1 MKQINQNFQRTL
13 LATAVLMA
21 ASPAFASELEEVTVV
36 AQKKEERLQDVPIA
50 ATAFDA
56 GALEAKQIA
65 TVADMRFSAP
75 NVSFTQDNFVG
86 SNFKIRGVGQDVTSA
101 ASDAGVGIH
110 VNEVPLLA
118 PRMYQTEYYDVE
130 QVAIL
135 RGPQGTLFGR
145 NSTGGAVNMITRRA
159 NTDGVEANLEGQ
171 YGNYDHKKVKGAVNV
186 PLSDTV
192 AVRLAGIALE
202 RDGYTENLFTGN
214 DIDGR
219 DQWSARLSLQWNPGD
234 DTSLNLMVSQF
245 EEDSTRTRSPKQ
257 LCSADAT
264 GLLGCSPDK
273 LGFDNVNPLAQITG
287 TLPLLLQ
294 QLAPVA
300 GAGSIA
306 ENPADL
312 RKVNADIDPEFEVD
326 ETLAILRFDHD
337 FGDYSLAMTGSY
349 QETSMRSMQDFNMNA
364 STIEWMPSPLLQ
376 LVAPIAY
383 ETYFADGTLPISAP
397 SENNTGIVGGNIAY
411 ANNSMDVYDQ
421 SNNDVRQHTFEAHLA
436 SNFDGPVNFL
446 AGAFYMDASVSDDYW
461 VHGTGLDYFSVVFPA
476 TLGFDGFG
484 WVSPSFRQ
492 QTNEY
497 ALTSTAAFGE
507 LYYDINDELRLTV
520 GARITNDEKS
530 IDDRPNLFN
539 NGPDGNPIFLPYGT
553 DVDWSAASPGRV
565 AEDSWTEGTGRI
577 VLDWA
582 PDLKATDES
591 LFYASFSRGYKGGG
605 FNAPFDPVAYP
616 DFNTLY
622 DPEYVNAYELGSK
635 NKLLSRSLQ
644 ANFSLFYYDY
654 EDLQVSKI
662 IDRTS
667 FTENTAA
674 EIYGLETELLWAPT
688 DNWLLNANV
697 NYLHTEVKDFASIDP
712 RDPTNGAEGVSLLK
726 DLSTASNC
734 VLMHNGAPNPGVGQ
748 VLSCASA
755 AAAGFP
761 DPYTIVPGIEQD
773 LDGNAMAN
781 SPELTAS
788 LGAEYTWYLDA
799 ADLAFR
805 LDYYWQDD
813 MYGRVY
819 NDDID
824 KIDAWDI
831 WNAQATLTDKSGT
844 WQVRA
849 FARNLADEDH
859 IVGMYVADSSAGLFT
874 NVFTVEPR
882 TFGLALNYNF

>member
-1 MKQINQNFQRTL
+1 MKYTNQKFQRSV
-13 LATAVLMA
+13 LATAVLLA
-21 ASPAFASELEEVTVV
+21 AAPALAWELEEVTVV

-56 GALEAKQIA
+56 SALEAKQINSIS
-65 TVADMRFSAP
+65 DMRFSAP
-75 NVSFTQDNFVG
+75 NVSFSKDNFVG
-86 SNFKIRGVGQDVTSA
+86 SNFKIRGVGQDVISA

-118 PRMYQTEYYDVE
+118 PRMFQTEYYDVE
-130 QVAIL
+130 QVAVL

-145 NSTGGAVNMITRRA
+145 NSTGGAVNMITARA
-159 NTDGVEANLEGQ
+159 NPDEVEANLEGQ
-171 YGNYDHKKVKGAVNV
+171 YGNYDHKKVKGAVNL
-186 PLSDTV
+186 PISDTF
-192 AVRLAGIALE
+192 AVRLAAIALE

-219 DQWSARLSLQWNPGD
+219 DQWSARLSLNWSPGEN
-234 DTSLNLMVSQF
+234 TSLNLMVSQF
-245 EEDSTRTRSPKQ
+245 EEDSTRTRSQKQ
-257 LCSADAT
+257 LCKADAT
-264 GLLGCSPDK
+264 GLLGCSPDE
-273 LGFDNVNPLAQITG
+273 LTFDNVNPLAQITG
-287 TLPLLLQ
+287 TLPLLLEA
-294 QLAPVA
+294 LAPVA
-300 GAGSIA
+300 GEGSIA

-312 RKVNADIDPEFEVD
+312 RKVNADTDPVFEVE

-349 QETSMRSMQDFNMNA
+349 QETSMLSVQDFNMNA
-364 STIEWMPSPLLQ
+364 STIEWTPSPLLPF
-376 LVAPIAY
+376 VAPNTYA
-383 ETYFADGTLPISAP
+383 TYFADGTLPTSAP
-397 SENNTGIVGGNIAY
+397 SANNTGLVGGDVAY
-411 ANNSMDVYDQ
+411 YGNSMDVYDQ

-436 SNFDGPVNFL
+436 SNFDGPLNFL
-446 AGAFYMDASVSDDYW
+446 AGAFYMDAELSDDYW
-461 VHGTGLDYFSVVFPA
+461 VVGTGLDYFSVVFPA
-476 TLGFDGFG
+476 TFGADGTG

-492 QTNEY
+492 QTNQY
-497 ALTSTAAFGE
+497 ALTSSAAFGE
-507 LYYDINDELRLTV
+507 IYYDINDELRLTV
-520 GARITNDEKS
+520 GARITKDEKS

-539 NGPDGNPIFLPYGT
+539 NGPDGIPVLLPFGT
-553 DVDWSAASPGRV
+553 DVDWSAVSPGRT

-591 LFYASFSRGYKGGG
+591 LFYGSFSRGYKGGG

-616 DFNTLY
+616 DFSSLY
-622 DPEYVNAYELGSK
+622 DPEYVNAYELGAK

-674 EIYGLETELLWAPT
+674 EIYGLETEFVYAPT
-688 DNWLLNANV
+688 DNWLFNANIA
-697 NYLHTEVKDFASIDP
+697 YLHTEVKDFSSIDP
-712 RDPTNGAEGVSLLK
+712 RDPTNGAENVSLLK
-726 DLSTASNC
+726 DLTTASNC
-734 VLMHNGAPNPGVGQ
+734 VLMHNGAPDPGLGYVT
-748 VLSCASA
+748 SCSA
-755 AAAGFP
+755 DALGLPA
-761 DPYTIVPGIEQD
+761 PYAIVPGIEQN
-773 LDGNAMAN
+773 LDGNAMPN

-788 LGAEYTWYLDA
+788 LGAEYTWNLDA
-799 ADLAFR
+799 ADLALR

-831 WNAQATLTDKSGT
+831 WNAQATLTDKDGT
-844 WQVRA
+844 WQLRA
-849 FARNLADEDH
+849 FAKNLADEDH
-859 IVGMYVADSSAGLFT
+859 IEGMYVADSSAGLFT

-882 TFGLALNYNF
+882 TFGMALNYNF